1 MAQAQRHTRSTPQRG
16 PSQTKKSPSI
26 AWVATFRAKAEAHGI
41 TEATY
46 TRVMTGLK
54 PDMTGLKEIRNQ
66 PEFHEQLWQYL
77 NRRVS
82 DWRIVTGRKVAK
94 EYAPLLERI
103 EKDFGVSPSIML
115 GVWGIESTFGDP
127 IVAKNHMK
135 PVFRRS
141 PRWPGASRA
150 GAPIGKAN

>member
-1 MAQAQRHTRSTPQRG
+1 VGIDRRSVLTALAAGAAAIFPNGASAAPHTKHAAARPKPNKEITFD
-16 PSQTKKSPSI
+16 
-26 AWVATFRAKAEAHGI
+26 AWVATFRAKAQAHGI

-66 PEFHEQLWQYL
+66 PEFREQLWQYL

-94 EYAPLLERI
+94 DYAPLLARI
-103 EKDFGVSPSIML
+103 EKDYGVSPAIML
-115 GVWGIESTFGDP
+115 GVWGVESTFGDP
-127 IVAKNHMK
+127 LVE
-135 PVFRRS
+135 
-141 PRWPGASRA
+141 
-150 GAPIGKAN
+150 